1 MQTSDFDYHL
11 PPELIAQ
18 TPIEPRDSSR
28 LLVLHRDTGRVEHR
42 GFGQLLEYLR
52 PGDVMVFNQ
61 SRVIPARLY
70 GRREDTGGRVELLLL
85 KRESPGIW
93 QALGKPGRRLRP
105 GTVVVLDLATRPAS
119 LSQGSPEE
127 GEAAPGPA
135 PKITVLSSGEDG
147 VKRVRIVP
155 EEDWNRWGE
164 TPLPPYIHQ
173 RLDDPEIKNPK
184 ATRLNAAPP
193 AL

>member
-28 LLVLHRDTGRVEHR
+28 LLVLHRATGQVEHR

-61 SRVIPARLY
+61 SRVNPARLY

-85 KRESPGIW
+85 RRESPGVW
-93 QALGKPGRRLRP
+93 EALGKPGRRLRP
-105 GTVVVLDLATRPAS
+105 GVSLIMERPLMEPLSATSILDA
-119 LSQGSPEE
+119 
-127 GEAAPGPA
+127 AAPGVSA
-135 PKITVLSSGEDG
+135 IS
-147 VKRVRIVP
+147 
-155 EEDWNRWGE
+155 
-164 TPLPPYIHQ
+164 
-173 RLDDPEIKNPK
+173 
-184 ATRLNAAPP
+184 ATAPP
-193 AL
+193 